1 MESTTLTSASAT
13 EPQVALEDATIK
25 LHFKGV
31 TNWISTADNCLRL
44 GISLFLVNW
53 SVR

>member
-31 TNWISTADNCLRL
+31 TNWTSIAKNCLPL
-44 GISLFLVNW
+44 GINLFVNW
-53 SVR
+53 SVG